1 MKMIVRPAAFASL
14 LIPIAIVVQVGIA
27 LQQQVVSA
35 PLSPVNERWRASQTK
50 LARTPRETRAR
61 LDQHFN
67 FTGVRAETPLK
78 EGLEILA
85 NTFHVTILIDTEA
98 FKFDL
103 QIAEP
108 ENLPIALP
116 KLDNV
121 SCRFVLAL
129 MLKQIN
135 GGYVIDGDDGIIWV
149 TTLQRTTAE
158 LAVLQPI
165 SISFDRKPLV
175 EALREIADRYRFTIV
190 LDTKRTGDQG
200 QTLVS
205 ADFFDMRLES
215 AVRLLANMAELKVV
229 RVDRALYVT
238 TPEHAAI
245 IFKDEQEYW
254 ERPGGCGCND

>member
-1 MKMIVRPAAFASL
+1 MIRRPTAFLAL
-14 LIPIAIVVQVGIA
+14 LIPIGIA
-27 LQQQVVSA
+27 MVAAA
-35 PLSPVNERWRASQTK
+35 PSQTK
-50 LARTPRETRAR
+50 LARNACETRAR
-61 LDQHFN
+61 LDQRFN

-98 FKFDL
+98 FKLDV

-108 ENLPIALP
+108 ENLPIELP
-116 KLDNV
+116 RLDNV
-121 SCRFVLAL
+121 SFRFVLAL

-149 TTLQRTTAE
+149 TPLQRTTAE
-158 LAVLQPI
+158 IAVLQPI
-165 SISFDRKPLV
+165 SISFDRKPLA
-175 EALREIADRYRFTIV
+175 EALRDISDKYRFTIV
-190 LDTKRTGDQG
+190 LDTKRAGDQG

-205 ADFFDMRLES
+205 ADFYGMKLES

-238 TPEHAAI
+238 TPANAAAV
-245 IFKDEQEYW
+245 FKDEQDYLI
-254 ERPGGCGCND
+254 RLSGCGVGCNDE